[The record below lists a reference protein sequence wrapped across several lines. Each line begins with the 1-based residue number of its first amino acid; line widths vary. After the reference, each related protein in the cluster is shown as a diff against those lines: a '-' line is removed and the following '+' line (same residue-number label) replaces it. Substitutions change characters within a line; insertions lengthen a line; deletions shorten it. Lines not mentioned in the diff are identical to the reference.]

1 MNKLEGHCQEF
12 ENTGKKVY
20 PRIIIQPDFI
30 ATEHVPTLVK

>member
-1 MNKLEGHCQEF
+1 MNRLDENCQAF

-30 ATEHVPTLVK
+30 AT